1 MIKLMVGDIF
11 NNLSQC
17 QDTLLKADEMKG
29 HSANRNNFSWL
40 GEGTVA
46 FVFHSGGGENM
57 WRNETSLAV
66 GNLMNPFLWD

>member
-17 QDTLLKADEMKG
+17 QDTLLKAEEMKG

-46 FVFHSGGGENM
+46 FVFRGENM
-57 WRNETSLAV
+57 WRNETSFAV